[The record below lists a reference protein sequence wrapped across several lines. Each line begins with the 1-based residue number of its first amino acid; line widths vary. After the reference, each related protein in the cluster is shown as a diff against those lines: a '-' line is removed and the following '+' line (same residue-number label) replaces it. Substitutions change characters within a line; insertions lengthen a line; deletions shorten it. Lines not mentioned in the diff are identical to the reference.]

1 MSILVTAIE
10 LSRPE
15 LVHTRTPFCCV
26 TYVLGAL
33 TATVSQGLRN
43 VLACVYFINAS
54 GALTTV
60 VKASGMYH
68 NAPG

>member
-1 MSILVTAIE
+1 MTAIE
-10 LSRPE
+10 LSRPGC
-15 LVHTRTPFCCV
+15 VHSRTPFCCV

-43 VLACVYFINAS
+43 VPGYMYFINVP

-60 VKASGMYH
+60 VMA
-68 NAPG
+68 